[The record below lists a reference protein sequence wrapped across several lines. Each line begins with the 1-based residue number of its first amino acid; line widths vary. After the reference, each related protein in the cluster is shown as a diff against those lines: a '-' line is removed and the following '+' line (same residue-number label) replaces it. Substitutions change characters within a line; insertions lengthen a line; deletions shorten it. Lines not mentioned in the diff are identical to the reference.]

1 MRELARLFLSG
12 FLIVTCQ
19 AVNVYQIAHLNYPGS
34 LTAGFL
40 ISWIWWENAGRA
52 ARDKS
57 RVKQATYA
65 IGAAC
70 GTVFGMALSQ
80 WLAGNLGRS

>member
-1 MRELARLFLSG
+1 MRGLAKLFLSG

-19 AVNVYQIAHLNYPGS
+19 AVNVYQISRLHYPGA

-40 ISWIWWENAGRA
+40 ISWIWWTNAGSA
-52 ARDKS
+52 ARTKS
-57 RVKQATYA
+57 RATQFAYA
-65 IGAAC
+65 SGAAC

-80 WLAGNLGRS
+80 WLSRVF